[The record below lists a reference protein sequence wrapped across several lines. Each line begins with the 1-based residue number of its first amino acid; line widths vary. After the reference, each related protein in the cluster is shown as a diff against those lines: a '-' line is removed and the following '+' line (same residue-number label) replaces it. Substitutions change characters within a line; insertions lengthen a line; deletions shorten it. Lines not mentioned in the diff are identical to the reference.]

1 MAETATQFMTG
12 IRPDVTQPDAVLETL
27 LYKLTIVYKCY
38 GKRLSQ
44 SDKAVVCEA
53 FELFAKRG
61 IMKGTW
67 FQKSVKVKNSGDN
80 LFNDNRSCV
89 VHVLDSLY
97 RAESQEEL
105 SQSVMFWPSMKKRNL
120 LTLYQVAA
128 FLLSHWELCVGTGDE
143 ISCTDHSRIGV
154 LLRPVSV

>member
-12 IRPDVTQPDAVLETL
+12 IRPDVTQPDPMLETL

-61 IMKGTW
+61 IMKGK
-67 FQKSVKVKNSGDN
+67 FLKVGKN
-80 LFNDNRSCV
+80 
-89 VHVLDSLY
+89 
-97 RAESQEEL
+97 
-105 SQSVMFWPSMKKRNL
+105 KKTFRR
-120 LTLYQVAA
+120 Q
-128 FLLSHWELCVGTGDE
+128 F
-143 ISCTDHSRIGV
+143 IQR
-154 LLRPVSV
+154 